1 MASSLY
7 RSLDPQKCEIRIL
20 TILPCGDHV
29 PPVPLTQSESVHDES
44 STNAAEIHCVLQT
57 VSLEDEPSYTALSYN
72 WGTDVPSTA
81 VLINSKSIFVRRNLA
96 AALRHLQQKDI
107 SLNIWVDAICINQ
120 DDNKEKSSQVQM
132 MAKIYEKSVGV
143 LVWLGPAADESDA
156 AMEKLRDIGE
166 KAIDAGMQDFRA
178 TDMPNWFNPDLEDRL
193 QRLKTS
199 LDGLADRES
208 LEIFHPAL
216 IPLSKRTYWT
226 RVWVL
231 QEFSIHKTAMIQ
243 CGSKLLDVT
252 TFGTALNFCAFARW
266 TLSSRHKLEDYRD
279 PKSKLRS
286 VSGSANSPSGAP
298 NQLFGARR
306 RYYSET
312 GERETLWS
320 LLERTCMSDSAV
332 LSLNATDPRDKIYG
346 LLGLATDSEQLCIL
360 PDYDKSI
367 TEVYTDTSRRLIAT
381 GETSILSWCQ
391 QSTRVEGLPS
401 WVPDFASDVPTAYG
415 GSGRNRGNRS
425 LFSASSNT
433 KFPGLSL
440 SLQNDPDSIGLSG
453 IKVGIIT
460 DLGSVWTPAL
470 GLTWSWKDATRLI
483 HEVEAFCKQSTMFN
497 SPEQALD
504 ASMRIPCA
512 DQQFTGNTR
521 RRASNSIRSQYDR
534 IRSIGEFGSD
544 HDAILYRHAMTFQ
557 RDRRPFLSNSG
568 HVGLAPARAEPG
580 DCICIIFGSPVPYIL
595 RSSTEGEFVLIGE
608 AYAYGIMDGE
618 WLDNDQASLT
628 FFIH

>member
-1 MASSLY
+1 M
-7 RSLDPQKCEIRIL
+7 
-20 TILPCGDHV
+20 
-29 PPVPLTQSESVHDES
+29 
-44 STNAAEIHCVLQT
+44 
-57 VSLEDEPSYTALSYN
+57 SLEDEPSYTALSYN

-96 AALRHLQQKDI
+96 AALRHLQQKD
-107 SLNIWVDAICINQ
+107 SPLNICVDAICINQ
-120 DDNKEKSSQVQM
+120 DDNREKLSQVQM

-143 LVWLGPAADESDA
+143 LVWLTPAADESDA
-156 AMEKLRDIGE
+156 AMEKLRDIGK
-166 KAIDAGMQDFRA
+166 KAIDAEMQDFRA

-199 LDGLADRES
+199 LDGLADREG

-231 QEFSIHKTAMIQ
+231 QEFSIHKTAKIQ
-243 CGSKLLDVT
+243 CGSKILDVT
-252 TFGTALNFCAFARW
+252 IFGTALNFCAFARW

-279 PKSKLRS
+279 PKSRLRS

-298 NQLFGARR
+298 NQLFEARR

-312 GERETLWS
+312 GERENLWS

-332 LSLNATDPRDKIYG
+332 LPPNATDPRDKIYG

-360 PDYDKSI
+360 PDYEKSI
-367 TEVYTDTSRRLIAT
+367 IEVYTDTSRKLIAT

-401 WVPDFASDVPTAYG
+401 WVPDFASDTPTAYG
-415 GSGRNRGNRS
+415 ANLRNRS

-440 SLQNDPDSIGLSG
+440 SLQNDPCSIGLSG
-453 IKVGIIT
+453 VKVGIIT
-460 DLGSVWTPAL
+460 DLGSVWTPEL
-470 GLTWSWKDATRLI
+470 GLTWSWKDATRHI
-483 HEVEAFCKQSTMFN
+483 HAVEAFCKQSAMSN

-504 ASMRIPCA
+504 ASMRIPCT

-521 RRASNSIRSQYDR
+521 RRASISIRSQYDK
-534 IRSIGEFGSD
+534 IKSIGEFGSD

-568 HVGLAPARAEPG
+568 HVGLTPARAEPG
-580 DCICIIFGSPVPYIL
+580 DCI
-595 RSSTEGEFVLIGE
+595 
-608 AYAYGIMDGE
+608 
-618 WLDNDQASLT
+618 
-628 FFIH
+628 

>member
-7 RSLDPQKCEIRIL
+7 HSLDPQRREIRIL

-29 PPVPLTQSESVHDES
+29 PAVPLTQQESADDDSRANVAD
-44 STNAAEIHCVLQT
+44 IHCVLQT

-72 WGTDVPSTA
+72 WGIDIPSTA
-81 VLINSKSIFVRRNLA
+81 VLINSKAVFVRSNLS
-96 AALRHLQQKDI
+96 AALRHLQQKDRSI
-107 SLNIWVDAICINQ
+107 NIWVDAICINQ
-120 DDNKEKSSQVQM
+120 DDNKEKSRQVQM
-132 MAKIYEKSVGV
+132 MAKIYERSFGV
-143 LVWLGPAADESDA
+143 TVWLGPAADESDA
-156 AMEKLRDIGE
+156 AMEKIRDIGE

-178 TDMPNWFNPDLEDRL
+178 SDMPNWFDPDLDERL

-199 LDGLADRES
+199 LDGLAEREG

-216 IPLSKRTYWT
+216 IPLSKRTYWS

-231 QEFSIHKTAMIQ
+231 QEFSIHETVIIQ
-243 CGSKLLDVT
+243 CGSKRLDVT
-252 TFGTALNFCAFARW
+252 TFGTAFNFCAFARW
-266 TLSSRHKLEDYRD
+266 TLSTRFKLEDYRD

-286 VSGSANSPSGAP
+286 VSGNANSPSGAP

-306 RYYSET
+306 RYWSES
-312 GERETLWS
+312 GERETLCS

-346 LLGLATDSEQLCIL
+346 LFGLATDSEQLGIL
-360 PDYDKSI
+360 PDYEKSI
-367 TEVYTDTSRRLIAT
+367 IEVYSDASRRLIAL

-391 QSTRVEGLPS
+391 QSTRIEGLPS
-401 WVPDFASDVPTAYG
+401 WVPDFASDIPTAYG
-415 GSGRNRGNRS
+415 ANRRNHS
-425 LFSASSNT
+425 LFSASSNI

-440 SLQNDPDSIGLSG
+440 SLQDDPYSIGLSG
-453 IKVGIIT
+453 FKIGIVT
-460 DLGSVWTPAL
+460 DLGSVWTPEL

-483 HEVEAFCKQSTMFN
+483 HEVEAFCKQSTLLN

-504 ASMRIPCA
+504 ASMKIPCA
-512 DQQFTGNTR
+512 DQQYNGNTK
-521 RRASNSIRSQYDR
+521 RRASSSIRSQYDK
-534 IRSIGEFGSD
+534 IRLMGEVGFD
-544 HDAILYRHAMTFQ
+544 HDADLYRHAMTFQ

-568 HVGLAPARAEPG
+568 HVGLAPARTEPG

-595 RSSTEGEFVLIGE
+595 RASTKGKFVLIGE

-618 WLDNDQASLT
+618 WLDHDHAPMT
-628 FFIH
+628 FLIH

>member
-7 RSLDPQKCEIRIL
+7 RSLDPQKREIRIL

-29 PPVPLTQSESVHDES
+29 PAIPPTRSELANDVS

-96 AALRHLQQKDI
+96 AALRHLQQKDS

-120 DDNKEKSSQVQM
+120 NDKKEKSSQVQM

-143 LVWLGPAADESDA
+143 LVWLGPVADESDA

-166 KAIDAGMQDFRA
+166 KAIDAGMQDFRT
-178 TDMPNWFNPDLEDRL
+178 TDMPNWFNSDLEDRL

-199 LDGLADRES
+199 LDGLAEREG

-226 RVWVL
+226 RIWVL

-243 CGSKLLDVT
+243 CGSKILDVT

-312 GERETLWS
+312 GERENLWS

-332 LSLNATDPRDKIYG
+332 LPLNATDPRDKIYG

-360 PDYDKSI
+360 PDYEKSI
-367 TEVYTDTSRRLIAT
+367 IEVYTDISRKLITT
-381 GETSILSWCQ
+381 GETSFLGVSNQHVLKDYQAGFQTSLQIYRQHMEQTAAIALCFLHQ
-391 QSTRVEGLPS
+391 VTQSFLGFLYLFKMTLVQL
-401 WVPDFASDVPTAYG
+401 VYQAS
-415 GSGRNRGNRS
+415 R
-425 LFSASSNT
+425 SASSLTLARFAPQNSASHGARRMQ
-433 KFPGLSL
+433 PGLSMKL
-440 SLQNDPDSIGLSG
+440 KPS
-453 IKVGIIT
+453 
-460 DLGSVWTPAL
+460 
-470 GLTWSWKDATRLI
+470 
-483 HEVEAFCKQSTMFN
+483 
-497 SPEQALD
+497 
-504 ASMRIPCA
+504 
-512 DQQFTGNTR
+512 
-521 RRASNSIRSQYDR
+521 ASNLQCP
-534 IRSIGEFGSD
+534 
-544 HDAILYRHAMTFQ
+544 T
-557 RDRRPFLSNSG
+557 
-568 HVGLAPARAEPG
+568 GLNKLWMLA
-580 DCICIIFGSPVPYIL
+580 
-595 RSSTEGEFVLIGE
+595 
-608 AYAYGIMDGE
+608 
-618 WLDNDQASLT
+618 
-628 FFIH
+628 